1 MTSPLPWLT
10 DAEIAD
16 LCKPLRRADAQTRYL
31 EDLGLTVKHKPN
43 GRPIVVRAHAMAVLN
58 PKPAEPAPATEPVPA
73 APTLAEF
80 EDSPLGRA
88 QKRWR
93 EASVEIHRAREAAL
107 AALPQPTSR
116 ELKAAALDLQRRQRE
131 ARAAIVRFHAA
142 QRRVAKL
149 QRTPPWAE
157 ADLIREV
164 YRQARELTV
173 STGVMHHV
181 DHIIP
186 LQGRLVSGLH
196 VHTNLQI
203 LPWRENV
210 QKKNRF
216 DVTADEPDPRTK

>member
-1 MTSPLPWLT
+1 MTAPMPWLT
-10 DAEIAD
+10 DAEVDD
-16 LCKPLRRADAQTRYL
+16 LCFGLVRNDAKIRHLQG
-31 EDLGLTVKHKPN
+31 LGLTVNSKPN
-43 GRPIVVRAHAMAVLN
+43 GRALVVRAHAMAVLN
-58 PKPAEPAPATEPVPA
+58 PQPVEAPPATEPAPA

-80 EDSPLGRA
+80 EDSPLGQA

-93 EASVEIHRAREAAL
+93 EARAEIQRAREEEL
-107 AALPQPTSR
+107 AAMPQPTR
-116 ELKAAALDLQRRQRE
+116 QELKAAALELQRRQRE

-149 QRTPPWAE
+149 QRTPPWADE
-157 ADLIREV
+157 DLIRAV

-216 DVTADEPDPRTK
+216 DVTAGESDPRTK